1 MKCITCDNEANAV
14 CMFCGRAV
22 CRVHLQS
29 KRFAT
34 GYTAVS
40 GMLSATDNAF
50 SVDDAVWCGTCHPQ
64 YHRSS

>member
-1 MKCITCDNEANAV
+1 MTCIKCNDEATAI
-14 CMFCGRAV
+14 CKFCGRAV
-22 CRVHLQS
+22 CNQHIQA

-34 GYTAVS
+34 GFTSVG

-50 SVDDAVWCGTCHPQ
+50 SVEDAVWCGTCHPV

>member
-1 MKCITCDNEANAV
+1 MTCIKCDQEAKAI
-14 CMFCGRAV
+14 CKFCGRAV
-22 CRVHLQS
+22 CKPHIQE

-34 GYTAVS
+34 GYTAVG

-50 SVDDAVWCGTCHPQ
+50 SLEDAVWCGTCHPA

>member
-1 MKCITCDNEANAV
+1 MKCSKCDDDARAV

-22 CRVHLQS
+22 CDAHIQA

-34 GYTAVS
+34 GFTSVG

-50 SVDDAVWCGTCHPQ
+50 SVDDAVWCGTCQPR